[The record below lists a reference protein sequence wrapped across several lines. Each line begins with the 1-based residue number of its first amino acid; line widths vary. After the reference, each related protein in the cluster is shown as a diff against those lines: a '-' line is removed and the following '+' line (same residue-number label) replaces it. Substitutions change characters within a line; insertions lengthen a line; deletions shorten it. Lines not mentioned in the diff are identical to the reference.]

1 MKRLAASFLLLLAW
15 GCGSS
20 PSVPDEPKLLIG
32 PISIDSL
39 ELVHGAAGPSG
50 LGVHV
55 QGILGDG
62 CTDLKEPILQT
73 RQGAVVTITI
83 EKQRPAD
90 AICSQIAKLFNQV
103 IPLAGSYPPG
113 QYQARVNDRELNF
126 SVP

>member
-1 MKRLAASFLLLLAW
+1 MKKLAASLLLLLAW

-20 PSVPDEPKLLIG
+20 PNAPEAPKLLIG
-32 PISIDSL
+32 PISIDSV
-39 ELVHGAAGPSG
+39 ELVHGVSGPSG

-62 CTDLKEPILQT
+62 CTDLKEPILET
-73 RQGAVVTITI
+73 RKDAVVTITI

-113 QYQARVNDRELNF
+113 QYRVRVNDHELSF
-126 SVP
+126 SLP